1 MAALAG
7 MTVACRKK
15 EEPKAEA
22 AALEPVPE
30 WLELTGKW
38 VGTEGGEVTESDGVL
53 RLGFGEMLTAAK
65 WTGEVPVAP
74 FELEYEAKRVDGT
87 DFFGAVTFPA
97 GKEEHVTFVL
107 GGWGGG
113 LIGISSID
121 DLDASENET
130 GEAVGFES
138 GRWYRVRIVR
148 EPAKI
153 SVWIDDGKVIDVAT
167 EGRKLSLRPGPIVA
181 CLPFGF
187 GTWQTT
193 GEIRG
198 ARWRRWQGGE

>member
-1 MAALAG
+1 MAAGAVLAS
-7 MTVACRKK
+7 CKK
-15 EEPKAEA
+15 D
-22 AALEPVPE
+22 EPVPVTSVE
-30 WLELTGKW
+30 AAPSWIMLTGKW
-38 VGTEGGEVTESDGVL
+38 VGTEGGEVTEEENVL

-74 FELEYEAKRVDGT
+74 FELEYDACRVNGT
-87 DFFGAVTFPA
+87 DFFGAVTFPT
-97 GKEEHVTFVL
+97 GNDENVTFVL

-130 GEAVGFES
+130 GQAMGFET

-153 SVWIDDGKVIDVAT
+153 IVSIDDEKVIDVST
-167 EGRKLSLRPGPIVA
+167 EGRKLSLRPGPISA

-187 GTWQTT
+187 GSWQTT

-198 ARWRRWQGGE
+198 VRWRKL